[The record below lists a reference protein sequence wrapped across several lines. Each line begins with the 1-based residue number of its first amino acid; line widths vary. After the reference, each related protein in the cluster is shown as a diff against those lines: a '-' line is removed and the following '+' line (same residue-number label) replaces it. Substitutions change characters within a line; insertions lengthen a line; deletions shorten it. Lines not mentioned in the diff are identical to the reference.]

1 MTVLHVSPF
10 RRTVVAPL
18 VLAAAALLGSSL
30 LQGEAKAVTPPSS
43 AAINARRAQPAPPG
57 TPNTPPEKIPR
68 GAGAGSDNSNQPP
81 SSSGGG
87 ATLESNKSYIMEY
100 GIVVVLVGAA
110 LGAICKSSH
119 RV

>member
-1 MTVLHVSPF
+1 MAVFHGSPF
-10 RRTVVAPL
+10 CRMTVAPL
-18 VLAAAALLGSSL
+18 MLAASALLGSVL
-30 LQGEAKAVTPPSS
+30 LQNEAQALTHPTTTAV
-43 AAINARRAQPAPPG
+43 NARRAQAAPPG
-57 TPNTPPEKIPR
+57 TPATPPEKIPR

-81 SSSGGG
+81 ASSGG

>member
-1 MTVLHVSPF
+1 MAVFHGSSF
-10 RRTVVAPL
+10 RRMVAPL
-18 VLAAAALLGSSL
+18 LLAATALMGSFL
-30 LQGEAKAVTPPSS
+30 LQNEAKALTRPTTTAV
-43 AAINARRAQPAPPG
+43 NARRAQPAPPG
-57 TPNTPPEKIPR
+57 TPSTPPEKIPR
-68 GAGAGSDNSNQPP
+68 GAGAGSDNSNQSPQ
-81 SSSGGG
+81 SSGGG